1 MATIQDIKTKL
12 LNANALGRTN
22 LSEKG
27 VALPETATTYNI
39 MTAIAEISGG
49 GGAEIPAK
57 EEQEKTITIT
67 ENGTTEI
74 LPDTGKALS
83 KVTVITNV
91 PVGVSE
97 NYAEVFNALY
107 NASFMNATIERID
120 FYIGNPFT
128 SHNGFLRNTS
138 KLKYVKGI
146 NTSASIDIRL
156 MFSGSAIET
165 IEEPL
170 DISQVTKV
178 NNTQN
183 AFACDN
189 LREIRFVSG
198 TIKVNIDFSRCSKL
212 SAQSIQSIIDG
223 LATVTTAQT
232 LTINKG
238 ITLTDAQ
245 KASITAKGWTLA
257 Q

>member
-1 MATIQDIKTKL
+1 MNKDFQNGFALGMAT
-12 LNANALGRTN
+12 G
-22 LSEKG
+22 G
-27 VALPETATTYNI
+27 VVEV
-39 MTAIAEISGG
+39 
-49 GGAEIPAK
+49 EIPAK

-74 LPDTGKALS
+74 LPDENKTLS
-83 KVTVITNV
+83 KVTVVTNV
-91 PVGVSE
+91 PIGVSE
-97 NYAEVFNALY
+97 NYAEAFNSLY
-107 NASFMNATIERID
+107 SASFMSSTIERID

-128 SHNGFLRNTS
+128 THNGCFRGTKN
-138 KLKYVKGI
+138 LKYIKGI
-146 NTSASIDIRL
+146 NTSNSTDIRL

-170 DISQVTKV
+170 DISKVT
-178 NNTQN
+178 NTTN

-189 LREIRFVSG
+189 LTEIRFVSG

-232 LTINKG
+232 LTLNSAI
-238 ITLTDAQ
+238 ILTDAQ

-257 Q
+257 